1 MSVKV
6 QGVIIDCADPHAL
19 AAFWSLILH
28 APVGRDEPTW
38 ATVDAANVR
47 IAFQQVP
54 EPKTG
59 PKNRV
64 HLDLDTDDLDGS
76 VVHAREAGAT
86 VLTGVIEEGE
96 GAFVVLQDPEGNE
109 FCFVSGYTS

>member
-1 MSVKV
+1 MTVKV
-6 QGVIIDCADPHAL
+6 QGVIIDCTDPRAL
-19 AAFWSLILH
+19 AAFWSRILE

-54 EPKTG
+54 EPKSS

-64 HLDLDTDDLDGS
+64 HVDLDTDDLDGS
-76 VVHAREAGAT
+76 VAHAREAGAT

-96 GAFVVLQDPEGNE
+96 GAFVVLCDPEGNE

>member
-1 MSVKV
+1 MAVKV

-19 AAFWSLILH
+19 ASFWSRILR
-28 APVGRDEPTW
+28 APIGRDEPGW

-54 EPKTG
+54 EPKAS

-64 HLDLDTDDLDGS
+64 HLDLDTDDLRAS
-76 VVHAREAGAT
+76 VAHAREAGAA
-86 VLTGVIEEGE
+86 VLSEVIHEGE
-96 GAFVVLQDPEGNE
+96 GAFVVLRDPEGNE

>member
-1 MSVKV
+1 MAVKV

-19 AAFWSLILH
+19 AAFWSQILQ
-28 APVGRDEPTW
+28 ASVGRDEPTW

-54 EPKTG
+54 EAKAS

-64 HLDLDTDDLDGS
+64 HLDLDTDDLAGS
-76 VVHAREAGAT
+76 VAHAREAGAT
-86 VLTGVIEEGE
+86 VLTDVIHEGE

-109 FCFVSGYTS
+109 FCFVSGYTA

>member
-1 MSVKV
+1 MTVKV

-19 AAFWSLILH
+19 AHFWSLLLD
-28 APVGRDEPTW
+28 APVGRDEPGW

-54 EPKTG
+54 EGKAS

-64 HLDLDTDDLDGS
+64 HVDLDTDDLGRS
-76 VVHAREAGAT
+76 VGHAAGIGAR
-86 VLTGVIEEGE
+86 VLTEVIEEGE

>member
-1 MSVKV
+1 MSVRV

-19 AAFWSLILH
+19 AAFWSRILH
-28 APVGRDEPTW
+28 APVGRDEPIW

-54 EPKTG
+54 EPKAS

-64 HLDLDTDDLDGS
+64 HLDLDTDDLAGS
-76 VVHAREAGAT
+76 VAHAREAGAT

-96 GAFVVLQDPEGNE
+96 GAFVVLQDPEANE

>member
-54 EPKTG
+54 EPRTG